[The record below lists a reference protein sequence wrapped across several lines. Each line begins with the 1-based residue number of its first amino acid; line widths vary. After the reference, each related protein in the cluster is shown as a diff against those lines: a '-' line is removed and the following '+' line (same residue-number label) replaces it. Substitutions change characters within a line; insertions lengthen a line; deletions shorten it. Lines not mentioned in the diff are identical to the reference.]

1 MPGVLAEVVTRIN
14 QDRVA
19 PHSNRSSMLGEGRRG
34 RDDVGHHVR
43 VLHPVGTSSRDR
55 TTRMGAHEPNAVRR
69 GDLRQ
74 TRVDPAPRIVDEVG
88 AFTTDHVGDLGTPG
102 VHADHGVGMRG
113 AHLADEL
120 RRTTYLF
127 GRIDI
132 VSGTG
137 FDPPDVDDVG
147 ALPKRLGDGEE
158 RIALG
163 VVGTLVIERVG
174 GSVDD
179 CHDRQVGIPE
189 GSLTQPHRFSLRR
202 YEDSYDVV
210 SVPHRPSVGHVAR
223 SLCQGWSNPEAL
235 VPFVYIVA
243 GLIVVVVIG
252 LLAVGKLG
260 ELPDPTL
267 DRAAVVLGEA
277 PVDRAQIDRLH
288 FSVGL
293 RGYRMGEVDD
303 VLDRVAGELSWRD
316 DRIAELETT
325 LAEHGVAVPDRVV
338 DVVVADSDQSDDAV
352 RSDDDVHSPVSAE
365 PTELA
370 ESNLEESSSAE

>member
-1 MPGVLAEVVTRIN
+1 M
-14 QDRVA
+14 
-19 PHSNRSSMLGEGRRG
+19 
-34 RDDVGHHVR
+34 
-43 VLHPVGTSSRDR
+43 
-55 TTRMGAHEPNAVRR
+55 
-69 GDLRQ
+69 
-74 TRVDPAPRIVDEVG
+74 
-88 AFTTDHVGDLGTPG
+88 
-102 VHADHGVGMRG
+102 
-113 AHLADEL
+113 
-120 RRTTYLF
+120 
-127 GRIDI
+127 
-132 VSGTG
+132 
-137 FDPPDVDDVG
+137 
-147 ALPKRLGDGEE
+147 
-158 RIALG
+158 
-163 VVGTLVIERVG
+163 
-174 GSVDD
+174 
-179 CHDRQVGIPE
+179 
-189 GSLTQPHRFSLRR
+189 
-202 YEDSYDVV
+202 
-210 SVPHRPSVGHVAR
+210 
-223 SLCQGWSNPEAL
+223 
-235 VPFVYIVA
+235 PFVYIVA